1 MDQSGSYFTHIVFV
15 HDRVCIDIELSLK
28 VKAMALCKIRVWTIL
43 SSFGP
48 IWLILFPHRFVR
60 KGTCEWILNQVLGSI
75 SGSLNVS
82 VYTQVS
88 YFLFHMPNLT
98 HKELCCMKCS
108 CTKFQG
114 QRLWS
119 NKVLQ
124 NCFHSNVLY
133 LV

>member
-48 IWLILFPHRFVR
+48 IWLILYPHRFVR
-60 KGTCEWILNQVLGSI
+60 KEVLDSI

-88 YFLFHMPNLT
+88 YFLFHRPNLT

-124 NCFHSNVLY
+124 NGFHSNVLY
-133 LV
+133 